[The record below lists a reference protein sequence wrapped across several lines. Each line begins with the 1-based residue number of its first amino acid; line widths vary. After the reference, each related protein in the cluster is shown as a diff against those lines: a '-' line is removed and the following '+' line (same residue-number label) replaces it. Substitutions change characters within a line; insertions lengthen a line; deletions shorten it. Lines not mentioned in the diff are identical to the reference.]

1 VGYRKIHRMTI
12 AETLLP
18 EFDQEMKVTRRVL
31 ERVPTDKGTWKPHE
45 KSFSIG
51 HLAQLLS
58 WMPGWI
64 TNTLTSDSLNL
75 AGGAGYSYE
84 KTEKLLE
91 DFDRNV
97 KEARAAIA
105 ASTDADFAKP
115 WSLKM
120 GDKVLMTLPRSA
132 TTRSHLSH
140 LVHHRG
146 QMSVYLRLLDIPVPS
161 LYGPTAD
168 EPWSA

>member
-1 VGYRKIHRMTI
+1 MTI

-18 EFDQEMKVTRRVL
+18 EFDEEMKTTRRVL

-51 HLAQLLS
+51 HLAQLIS

-64 TNTLTSDSLNL
+64 TNALTSDKLDLSAAPKYGYMSTETLL
-75 AGGAGYSYE
+75 A
-84 KTEKLLE
+84 

-97 KEARAAIA
+97 REARAAIA
-105 ASTDADFAKP
+105 ATSDSDFDRK
-115 WSLKM
+115 WSLTS
-120 GDKVLMTLPRSA
+120 GDKVFITMPRGA
-132 TTRSHLSH
+132 VTRQNINH

-161 LYGPTAD
+161 IYGPTAD
-168 EPWSA
+168 EPWGG

>member
-1 VGYRKIHRMTI
+1 MSI
-12 AETLLP
+12 AQTLLP
-18 EFDQEMKVTRRVL
+18 EFVQEMATTRRLL
-31 ERVPTDKGTWKPHE
+31 ERVPDDRYAWKPHA

-64 TNTLTSDSLNL
+64 TTTLTSDSLDL
-75 AGGAGYSYE
+75 SGGTGYS
-84 KTEKLLE
+84 TEKVATLLE
-91 DFDRNV
+91 LFDKNV
-97 KEARAAIA
+97 REARAALVA
-105 ASTDADFAKP
+105 ASDDDFAKP

-120 GDKVLMTLPRSA
+120 GERVLMTMPRGV
-132 TTRSHLSH
+132 TTRQHINH

-161 LYGPTAD
+161 IYGPTAD
-168 EPWSA
+168 EGWSA

>member
-1 VGYRKIHRMTI
+1 MTI

-84 KTEKLLE
+84 TTDKLLE

-97 KEARAAIA
+97 KEVPRGARCH
-105 ASTDADFAKP
+105 F
-115 WSLKM
+115 
-120 GDKVLMTLPRSA
+120 
-132 TTRSHLSH
+132 
-140 LVHHRG
+140 
-146 QMSVYLRLLDIPVPS
+146 
-161 LYGPTAD
+161 
-168 EPWSA
+168 

>member
-1 VGYRKIHRMTI
+1 MSI
-12 AETLLP
+12 AQTLLP
-18 EFDQEMKVTRRVL
+18 EFDQEMATTRRLL
-31 ERVPTDKGTWKPHE
+31 ERVPDDRYAWKPHA

-64 TNTLTSDSLNL
+64 TTTLTSDSLDL
-75 AGGAGYSYE
+75 SGGTGYS
-84 KTEKLLE
+84 TEKVATLLE
-91 DFDRNV
+91 LFDKNV
-97 KEARAAIA
+97 REACAALVA
-105 ASTDADFAKP
+105 ASDDDFAKP

-120 GDKVLMTLPRSA
+120 GERVLMTMPRGV
-132 TTRSHLSH
+132 TTRQHINH

-161 LYGPTAD
+161 IYGPTAD
-168 EPWSA
+168 EGWSA

>member
-1 VGYRKIHRMTI
+1 MTI
-12 AETLLP
+12 AATLLP
-18 EFDQEMKVTRRVL
+18 EFDQEMKTTRKVL

-64 TNTLTSDSLNL
+64 TSALTQDSLDL
-75 AGGAGYSYE
+75 ATAPKYSYE
-84 KTEKLLE
+84 TTETLLAN
-91 DFDRNV
+91 FDRNV
-97 KEARAAIA
+97 SEARQAIE
-105 ASTDADFAKP
+105 ASKDSDFDKP
-115 WSLKM
+115 WSLRM
-120 GDKVLMTLPRSA
+120 GDTIFMTMPRSV
-132 TTRSHLSH
+132 TTRQHINH

-161 LYGPTAD
+161 LYGPSAD
-168 EPWSA
+168 EPWTG

>member
-1 VGYRKIHRMTI
+1 MSI

-18 EFDQEMKVTRRVL
+18 EFDHEMQTTRKLL

-64 TNTLTSDSLNL
+64 TSTLASDSLDI
-75 AGGAGYSYE
+75 AGSPKYSYE
-84 KTEKLLE
+84 KTELLL
-91 DFDRNV
+91 DGFDRNV
-97 KEARAAIA
+97 REARAAIA
-105 ASTDADFAKP
+105 ALKDSDFDKP
-115 WSLKM
+115 WSLRM
-120 GDKVLMTLPRSA
+120 GDKVLMSLPRGA
-132 TTRSHLSH
+132 ATRSHISH

-161 LYGPTAD
+161 MYGPTAD
-168 EPWSA
+168 EPWGG

>member
-1 VGYRKIHRMTI
+1 MSI
-12 AETLLP
+12 AQTLLP
-18 EFDQEMKVTRRVL
+18 EFDQEMATTRRLL
-31 ERVPTDKGTWKPHE
+31 ERVPDDRYAWKPHA

-64 TNTLTSDSLNL
+64 TTTLTSDSLDL
-75 AGGAGYSYE
+75 SGGTGYS
-84 KTEKLLE
+84 TEKVATLLE
-91 DFDRNV
+91 LFDKNV
-97 KEARAAIA
+97 REARAALVA
-105 ASTDADFAKP
+105 ASDDDFAKP

-120 GDKVLMTLPRSA
+120 GERVLMTMPRGV
-132 TTRSHLSH
+132 TTRQHINH

-161 LYGPTAD
+161 IYGPTAD
-168 EPWSA
+168 EGWSA

>member
-1 VGYRKIHRMTI
+1 MSI

-18 EFDQEMKVTRRVL
+18 EFDQEMKTTRRIL
-31 ERVPTDKGTWKPHE
+31 ERVPTDQGTWKPHE

-64 TNTLTSDSLNL
+64 TNTLTEDSLDLKN
-75 AGGAGYSYE
+75 GVKYSYE
-84 KTEKLLE
+84 TTETLLAG
-91 DFDRNV
+91 FDKNV
-97 KEARAAIA
+97 SEARAAIA
-105 ASTDADFAKP
+105 ASSDDDFSKP

-120 GDKVLMTLPRSA
+120 GDQVLMTLPRGA
-132 TTRSHLSH
+132 TTRNHLSH
-140 LVHHRG
+140 LFHHRG

-168 EPWSA
+168 EPWGG

>member
-1 VGYRKIHRMTI
+1 MTI

-84 KTEKLLE
+84 TTEKLLE

-105 ASTDADFAKP
+105 ASSDEDFAKL

-168 EPWSA
+168 EPWGA